1 MHIRINK
8 NKNDYSPLHEAKPLN
23 EIDLDEQAAL
33 VEEHEE
39 ESGWK
44 TSQKIV
50 ASLFVGALIV
60 FGFIIFIADD
70 FHESEMLVSI
80 RVEGNRALLTSEVF
94 SLAKIDRKQ
103 KFYDIDLRTVA
114 ARIEKHPVVRT
125 VAIEREV
132 NPNTLVIRVRE
143 REPRAIVI
151 ADEGE
156 PAIVDAEY
164 KLFWPRR
171 LSGLQDQEKLLSA
184 PILSGVS
191 YKDSVTIKQM
201 TDLVTSLEAAH
212 DKAMDGAIGE
222 LKRNQ
227 DGSFTLITNET
238 LTPIY
243 LGSPKENA
251 FHTALENEQ
260 GLTKE
265 KQDMTLFERQLDL
278 LSAIWKTHLR
288 DDLRK
293 RPARYVDARYD
304 GQILIKTKS

>member
-8 NKNDYSPLHEAKPLN
+8 DKNGYSPLHEAKPLT
-23 EIDLDEQAAL
+23 EIAPLDETDE
-33 VEEHEE
+33 VIEHEE

-50 ASLFVGALIV
+50 ASLFIGALIV
-60 FGFIIFIADD
+60 FGFIIFIADG

-80 RVEGNRALLTSEVF
+80 RVEGNRALMTSEVF
-94 SLAKIDRKQ
+94 SLAKVDRKQ
-103 KFYDIDLRTVA
+103 KFYDIDLRHIA
-114 ARIEKHPVVRT
+114 ARIEKHPVVRS
-125 VAIEREV
+125 VDIEREV

-151 ADEGE
+151 AEEGE

-171 LSGLQDQEKLLSA
+171 LSGLQDPEKLLSA

-191 YKDSVTIKQM
+191 YKDSNTIRQM
-201 TDLVTSLEAAH
+201 TDLITALETAH
-212 DKAMDGAIGE
+212 DGAMKGAIGE
-222 LKRNQ
+222 LKRTEH
-227 DGSFTLITNET
+227 GTFVLTTNET

-278 LSAIWKTHLR
+278 LTTLWKKNLR
-288 DDLRK
+288 DALRK
-293 RPARYVDARYD
+293 NPARYVDARYD
-304 GQILIKTKS
+304 GQIVVKTKS